1 MKEFKNL
8 EFLSNS
14 LELISNNVNDGKK
27 SLSQMI
33 GNFKEVQ
40 EEILN
45 KITDQEDKKKYLE
58 FINLANE
65 TIDSSKGKNI
75 AEIQKNIEI
84 LKNYGK

>member
-1 MKEFKNL
+1 M
-8 EFLSNS
+8 SNT